1 MGTVHV
7 APAALAPAELGRPI
21 GVPAELGQPIGVG
34 RRWEDERMSTQ
45 TASPRLPGA
54 ATGVGPSTGPGLA
67 AGTAADPVERVLAGL
82 DPEQRAVAEALHG
95 PVCVLAG
102 AGTGK
107 TRAITHRIA
116 HGVLTGTY
124 APSQVLAV
132 TFTTR
137 AAGEMRGRLRALGA
151 GGVAARTFHSAAL
164 RQARYFWPRVHGN
177 DLPALVDSKLP
188 LVAEAAS
195 RIRLGVD
202 RTILRDLAAEIEWSK
217 VSNVDPDSYAVAA
230 ARARRS
236 VAGVDPATVARVIS
250 GYAIV
255 CADRGRIDLED
266 VLLLTCAL
274 IADEPRV
281 ATAVRSQYRHLV
293 VDEYQDVSPLQQRL
307 LDLWLGDRAEVCVVG
322 DPGQTIYSFA
332 GASPRYLLDFGR
344 RYPTATLVRLER
356 NYRSTPEV
364 LSVANRVLGQAA
376 DRSASGARVPRL
388 VLRAQNHSGPE
399 VGFTGF
405 ADGVAEA
412 TAVAKEI
419 AALVSGPEAVPAR
432 EIAVLFRVNAM
443 SAEFEQALDDAH
455 VPYVL
460 RGAERFFD
468 REEVRRAVTL
478 LRGTARAWAAGTLA
492 EAVDAGESGL
502 VDRVRDV
509 LRSAGW
515 SAEDPPGNGRAR
527 ERWESLAALAGL
539 AADTAATAP
548 AATLTDFVAELDAR
562 IESAHAPVADGV
574 TLSSLHSAK
583 GLEWDVVF
591 LAGVHEGGL
600 PLSYAE
606 TPDEVEEERRLLYV
620 GATRA
625 RRLLRVSWSA
635 TRTPGGRGRRTASRF
650 LDGIRPADSAPDRD
664 RRRSGGGSADR
675 RRTTSGSCRVCGA
688 PLATPAEVTL
698 GRCAGCP
705 SAYDEALFER
715 LRSWRTDTARA
726 QKVPAYVV
734 LTDATL
740 QVLAER
746 RPASERELVAVP
758 GIGAVKVTRYGEDLL
773 RLCATVGAPDAG

>member
-1 MGTVHV
+1 VT
-7 APAALAPAELGRPI
+7 AE
-21 GVPAELGQPIGVG
+21 
-34 RRWEDERMSTQ
+34 
-45 TASPRLPGA
+45 TASPPLSGVGPGA
-54 ATGVGPSTGPGLA
+54 AVGA
-67 AGTAADPVERVLAGL
+67 AVGRGMTVEAVLAGL
-82 DPEQRAVAEALHG
+82 DPEQLAVAEALHG

-102 AGTGK
+102 AGSGK

-116 HGVLTGTY
+116 HGVLSGTY

-151 GGVAARTFHSAAL
+151 GGVSARTFHSAAL
-164 RQARYFWPRVHGN
+164 RQVRYFWPRVHGSE
-177 DLPALVDSKLP
+177 LPALVDSKLP

-202 RTILRDLAAEIEWSK
+202 RTILRDLASEIEWSK
-217 VSNVDPDSYAVAA
+217 VSNVGADRYVAAA

-236 VAGVDPATVARVIS
+236 VTGVDPATVARVIT
-250 GYAIV
+250 GYAQV
-255 CADRGRIDLED
+255 CTDRGRIDLED

-274 IADEPRV
+274 LADEPRV
-281 ATAVRSQYRHLV
+281 AATVRSQYRHLV

-307 LDLWLGDRAEVCVVG
+307 LDLWLGDREDLCVVG

-332 GASPRYLLDFGR
+332 GASPRYLLEF
-344 RYPTATLVRLER
+344 PTRHPGATVVRLER

-364 LSVANRVLGQAA
+364 LAVANRVLAQGSHRAA
-376 DRSASGARVPRL
+376 DGTRVPRL
-388 VLRAQNHSGPE
+388 VLRAQSPGGPE

-405 ADGVAEA
+405 PDGVAEA
-412 TAVAKEI
+412 TSVAREI
-419 AALVSGPEAVPAR
+419 AALVKGTGGAGTPGRAAVDGGRPGPLPAR
-432 EIAVLFRVNAM
+432 EIAVLYRVNAM
-443 SAEFEQALDDAH
+443 SAEFEQALDDVG

-492 EAVDAGESGL
+492 EPSHEAGEPGL
-502 VDRVRDV
+502 VERVRDV

-515 SAEDPPGNGRAR
+515 SPEDPPGAGRAR
-527 ERWESLAALAGL
+527 ERWESLAALAAL
-539 AADTAATAP
+539 ASDTAASAP
-548 AATLTDFVAELDAR
+548 AATLVDFVEELDAR
-562 IESAHAPVADGV
+562 IESAHAPTADGV

-591 LAGVHEGGL
+591 LVGVHEGGL

-606 TPDEVEEERRLLYV
+606 TPEEVEEERRLLYV

-625 RRLLRVSWSA
+625 RRLLRLSWSA
-635 TRTPGGRGRRTASRF
+635 MRTPGGRGHRSASRF
-650 LDGIRPADSAPDRD
+650 LDGIRPADPGTDTASARGASGS
-664 RRRSGGGSADR
+664 RRRKGSAH
-675 RRTTSGSCRVCGA
+675 CRVCNA
-688 PLATPAEVTL
+688 PLTAPADITV
-698 GRCAGCP
+698 GRCADCP
-705 SAYDEALFER
+705 SAYDEALFET
-715 LRSWRTDTARA
+715 LREWRSGTAREM
-726 QKVPAYVV
+726 KVPAYVV

-746 RPASERELVAVP
+746 RPASERELVGVP
-758 GIGAVKVTRYGEDLL
+758 GIGAVKVTRYGADLL
-773 RLCATVGAPDAG
+773 RMCASETPA

>member
-1 MGTVHV
+1 M
-7 APAALAPAELGRPI
+7 AA
-21 GVPAELGQPIGVG
+21 
-34 RRWEDERMSTQ
+34 D
-45 TASPRLPGA
+45 TASPALRDPGRPGPA
-54 ATGVGPSTGPGLA
+54 AYGL
-67 AGTAADPVERVLAGL
+67 TVPVLRSAPPTVESVLAGL
-82 DPEQRAVAEALHG
+82 DPEQRAVAEVLHG

-102 AGTGK
+102 AGSGK

-116 HGVLTGTY
+116 HGVLSGTY

-151 GGVAARTFHSAAL
+151 GGVSARTFHSAAL
-164 RQARYFWPRVHGN
+164 RQARFFWPRVHGS
-177 DLPALVDSKLP
+177 DLPELVDSKLP

-195 RIRLGVD
+195 RLRVGVD

-217 VSNVDPDSYAVAA
+217 VSNVDPDRYVAAA

-236 VAGVDPATVARVIS
+236 VTGIDPAVVARVIT
-250 GYAIV
+250 GYAQV

-274 IADEPRV
+274 LADEPRV
-281 ATAVRSQYRHLV
+281 AAAVHAQYRHLV

-307 LDLWLGDRAEVCVVG
+307 LDLWVGDRDDLCVVG

-332 GASPRYLLDFGR
+332 GASPRYLLDFPSRHPG
-344 RYPTATLVRLER
+344 ATVVRLER
-356 NYRSTPEV
+356 NYRSTPQV
-364 LSVANRVLGQAA
+364 LAVANRVLGQ
-376 DRSASGARVPRL
+376 GATRAGDGSRVPRL
-388 VLRAQNHSGPE
+388 VLRAQNPGGAE

-405 ADGVAEA
+405 PDGVAEA
-412 TAVAKEI
+412 TATAREI
-419 AALVSGPEAVPAR
+419 AALTTGPDAVPAR
-432 EIAVLFRVNAM
+432 EVAILYRVNAM
-443 SAEFEQALDDAH
+443 SAEFEQSLDDAR

-492 EAVDAGESGL
+492 EGVGSDPGAGL
-502 VDRVRDV
+502 VERVRGV

-515 SAEDPPGNGRAR
+515 SPEDPPGAGRAR
-527 ERWESLAALAGL
+527 ERWESLAALSAL
-539 AADTAATAP
+539 ASDTAATSP
-548 AATLTDFVAELDAR
+548 GATLVDFVAELDAR
-562 IESAHAPVADGV
+562 VESAHAPVADGV

-591 LAGVHEGGL
+591 LVGVHEGGL

-635 TRTPGGRGRRTASRF
+635 TRTPGGRGRRSASRF
-650 LDGIRPADSAPDRD
+650 LDGIRPPDPESSGAAARAGAGGS
-664 RRRSGGGSADR
+664 RRRSAA
-675 RRTTSGSCRVCGA
+675 SCRVCGA
-688 PLATPAEVTL
+688 TLTTPAETTL
-698 GRCAGCP
+698 GRCADCP

-715 LRSWRTDTARA
+715 LRTWRTDTARE

-746 RPASERELVAVP
+746 RPTSERELVAVP
-758 GIGAVKVTRYGEDLL
+758 GIGAVKVTRYGADLL
-773 RLCATVGAPDAG
+773 RMCGADTAA

>member
-1 MGTVHV
+1 MPPQTTSPTLSG
-7 APAALAPAELGRPI
+7 GR
-21 GVPAELGQPIGVG
+21 
-34 RRWEDERMSTQ
+34 
-45 TASPRLPGA
+45 SP
-54 ATGVGPSTGPGLA
+54 VGPSTP
-67 AGTAADPVERVLAGL
+67 AGADPVERVLAGL

-116 HGVLTGTY
+116 HGVLSGTY
-124 APSQVLAV
+124 ASSQVLAV

-164 RQARYFWPRVHGN
+164 RQARYFWPRVHGS

-217 VSNVDPDSYAVAA
+217 VSNVEPDSYVAAA

-236 VAGVDPATVARVIS
+236 VAGVEPATVARVIT
-250 GYAIV
+250 GYAGV

-281 ATAVRSQYRHLV
+281 AAAVRSQYRHLV

-307 LDLWLGDRAEVCVVG
+307 LDLWLGDRSEVCVVG

-344 RYPTATLVRLER
+344 RHPDATVVRLER

-364 LSVANRVLGQAA
+364 LTVANRVLGQAG

-388 VLRAQNHSGPE
+388 VLRAQNASGPE
-399 VGFTGF
+399 VAFTGF
-405 ADGVAEA
+405 PDGVAEA
-412 TAVAKEI
+412 TSVAKEI
-419 AALVSGPEAVPAR
+419 AALVNGPDPVPAR
-432 EIAVLFRVNAM
+432 EIAILFRVNAM
-443 SAEFEQALDDAH
+443 SAEFEQALDDAK

-478 LRGTARAWAAGTLA
+478 LRGTARSWAAGTLA
-492 EAVDAGESGL
+492 EAVDAEESGL

-515 SAEDPPGNGRAR
+515 SPEDPPGSGRAR
-527 ERWESLAALAGL
+527 ERWESLAALAAL
-539 AADTAATAP
+539 ASDTAAVAP
-548 AATLTDFVAELDAR
+548 EATLPDFVAELDAR

-583 GLEWDVVF
+583 GLEWDAVF

-606 TPDEVEEERRLLYV
+606 TPAEIEEERRLLYV

-625 RRLLRVSWSA
+625 RRLLRISWSA
-635 TRTPGGRGRRTASRF
+635 TRTPGGRGRRSASRF
-650 LDGIRPADSAPDRD
+650 LDGIRPADAEPDPRRPGAGD
-664 RRRSGGGSADR
+664 RRRKGTA
-675 RRTTSGSCRVCGA
+675 SCRVCGA
-688 PLATPAEVTL
+688 VLTTPAEVTL

-705 SAYDEALFER
+705 SAYDEVLFER
-715 LRSWRTDTARA
+715 LRTWRTETARD

-746 RPASERELVAVP
+746 RPASERELVGVP
-758 GIGAVKVTRYGEDLL
+758 GIGAVKVTRYGEDLI
-773 RLCATVGAPDAG
+773 RLCSVAG